1 VQFSAH
7 LSLLTFKGQTMKTYK
22 LFIVRKFYEPI
33 EVEAED
39 HHEAEDKGYE
49 FISANNLD
57 GKYDSDDTYIYLEGE
72 K

>member
-1 VQFSAH
+1 
-7 LSLLTFKGQTMKTYK
+7 MKTYQ

-39 HHEAEDKGYE
+39 HHDAEQKGYD
-49 FISANNLD
+49 FIQANNVE
-57 GKYDSDDTYIYLEGE
+57 GRYNSDDTYIYNDGE